1 MELKEKIKKII
12 ELDEKFLKEEKY
24 KIGKTIDEIK
34 GYELGFKFQLK
45 RLKSLIN
52 KEKQDA
58 MCKCGH
64 SLFQHSQAHDRCDE
78 CSCKKFDCQH
88 INKDIEIDEKR
99 FFCNDCNEWI
109 NCEDLKEEKVTGVR
123 CIYCGYEKKYKSKN
137 TQPCYIKSK
146 GHKPNHKF
154 SIKFTK

>member
-12 ELDEKFLKEEKY
+12 ELDEKFLKEGKY
-24 KIGKTIDEIK
+24 KIGKTTEEIK

-52 KEKQDA
+52 EKKQDA

-64 SLFQHSQAHDRCDE
+64 SFFSHSQAHDRCEDVE
-78 CSCKKFDCQH
+78 DCSCEKFDCQH

-99 FFCNDCNEWI
+99 FFCNDCSEWI
-109 NCEDLKEEKVTGVR
+109 NCEDIENE
-123 CIYCGYEKKYKSKN
+123 N
-137 TQPCYIKSK
+137 
-146 GHKPNHKF
+146 
-154 SIKFTK
+154 